1 MELIFQ
7 YICENK
13 KDVVELL
20 NLEEIV
26 MSAEGECRTAT
37 KDGVTVHEGLRSNQA
52 EADTQLILHA
62 IEALTTTADNVCIH
76 SPSGDT
82 DVIILAIVHWWE
94 FREQVTLV
102 NGSGKNKKM
111 YHMKDIVV
119 EDRICMALI
128 GFHAFTGTYYYI
140 KLYFSTSYFHYRIVN
155 IYKCCHTYLTHQ
167 INI

>member
-1 MELIFQ
+1 
-7 YICENK
+7 
-13 KDVVELL
+13 
-20 NLEEIV
+20 

-52 EADTQLILHA
+52 EADTRLILHA

-82 DVIILAIVHWWE
+82 DVIILAIVHLWE

-119 EDRICMALI
+119 EDRIRMALI
-128 GFHAFTGTYYYI
+128 GFHAFTGTYYHI
-140 KLYFSTSYFHYRIVN
+140 KLYFSTSYFHYHIVN